1 MRYAYLLC
9 FFAIPVAAQPAKP
22 SAREALKPF
31 NLLVG
36 SWKGS
41 GAPEGPLEERQ
52 KGHWT
57 ETVAWEWQFKGD
69 DAWLTVAFENGK
81 HFVRGEVRA
90 NPARDGFVLKLVT
103 PDKAEQTFAG
113 TLKDKNLVFE
123 RANPADKT
131 VERLTVALLHDN
143 RVTYRFEIKP
153 ERGTLW
159 TKKYQVGLTKEGVA
173 FADVGPAANE
183 CIVSGGK
190 GTTAVSHNGK
200 TYYVCCSGCRD
211 EFKADP
217 EKYVK
222 EWEAKRK
229 K

>member
-1 MRYAYLLC
+1 MRHLL
-9 FFAIPVAAQPAKP
+9 PALMIALSVSAEP
-22 SAREALKPF
+22 ARPTAREALKPF
-31 NLLVG
+31 NQLVG
-36 SWKGS
+36 RWKGS
-41 GAPEGPLEERQ
+41 GAPDGTPDQRQ

-81 HFVRGEVRA
+81 HFTRGEVRA
-90 NPARDGFVLKLVT
+90 NPARDGFVLKLST
-103 PDKAEQTFAG
+103 PDKVVKEFAG
-113 TLKDKNLVFE
+113 AFKDRNLVFE
-123 RANPADKT
+123 RADPAAKT

-143 RVTYRFEIKP
+143 RVTYRLETKP
-153 ERGTLW
+153 DRGTLW

-183 CIVSGGK
+183 CIVSGGN
-190 GTTAVSHNGK
+190 GTMAVSHNGK